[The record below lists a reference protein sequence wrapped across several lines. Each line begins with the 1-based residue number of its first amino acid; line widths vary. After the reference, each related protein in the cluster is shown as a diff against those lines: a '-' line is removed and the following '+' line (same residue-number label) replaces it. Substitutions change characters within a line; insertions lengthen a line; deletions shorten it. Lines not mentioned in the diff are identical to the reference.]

1 MPQITFIEHNGT
13 THTVDVSAG
22 TSLMQA
28 AVDHGIDAISA
39 ECGGA
44 CSCAT
49 CHCYIDAPWQALT
62 GAANA
67 TEESMLEHV
76 LDPRPGSRLSC
87 QVQITDAMDGLQVSL
102 PASQY

>member
-13 THTVDVSAG
+13 AHTVTVAAG

-28 AVDHGIDAISA
+28 AVDNAIDAISA

-49 CHCYIDAPWQALT
+49 CHCYIDGPWQALT
-62 GAANA
+62 GAASA
-67 TEESMLEHV
+67 TEIAMLEHV
-76 LDPRPGSRLSC
+76 LDPLPGSRLSC
-87 QVQITDAMDGLQVSL
+87 QVQVTDAMDGMQVTL